1 MLFIEFKRVFYVYTF
16 ISIKMYTIFWC
27 FLLLFFFLQ
36 NPITRLHNL
45 VRLIHSCGYISYEH
59 KDRRSQSI
67 SKRSC
72 YIQKK
77 KTNKKTR
84 KSWLKKFSYKQKTQ
98 NQDIHILCKNMYTN
112 EKYPYISYNDLNYSD
127 CL

>member
-27 FLLLFFFLQ
+27 FLLFFFFLQ

-45 VRLIHSCGYISYEH
+45 VKLIHRCGYISYEH
-59 KDRRSQSI
+59 KDRRSHSI
-67 SKRSC
+67 SKRSF

-77 KTNKKTR
+77 RKQTKKPVSRDLKNSHINRKLKIKTFIFYVKICTR
-84 KSWLKKFSYKQKTQ
+84 M
-98 NQDIHILCKNMYTN
+98 KNTLTLVTT
-112 EKYPYISYNDLNYSD
+112 I
-127 CL
+127 